1 MTPEHEWDAA
11 SERCV
16 HCGTLKA
23 LHEAKPQNCTPR
35 WQTETIPRATNSGQS
50 VGDFAADDADVIGA
64 RLKELQAERL
74 AAQNEPEGSEDA
86 SLL

>member
-35 WQTETIPRATNSGQS
+35 WQTEASPRATNTGQS
-50 VGDFAADDADVIGA
+50 TGDFAADDADVISA

-74 AAQNEPEGSEDA
+74 AAQNEPGEE
-86 SLL
+86 